1 MPLSNQ
7 LAYSGAAA
15 GVQRQVERVRGFAHV
30 AAAVEAL
37 AEVQKLKVV
46 LPPRSHCDFKMR
58 AGKQM

>member
-7 LAYSGAAA
+7 LRYPAAAA
-15 GVQRQVERVRGFAHV
+15 GVQGQVERVRGFAHV

-37 AEVQKLKVV
+37 AEVQQLKVV

-58 AGKQM
+58 VREQK